1 MDKKNNTIKSM
12 KITMG
17 IFAQEIKN
25 IQKKINNDSNNNNYN
40 GYEEEEE
47 SLNNISLGNN
57 LNISENKKDFQSNGI
72 NINSNINNNIN
83 PKPINL
89 NFEQPKDFNEEFLQ
103 NYDQFSPSW
112 RNEVD
117 KMNARRGGK
126 N

>member
-40 GYEEEEE
+40 GYEEEE

-72 NINSNINNNIN
+72 NINSNINNNNIN

>member
-1 MDKKNNTIKSM
+1 M
-12 KITMG
+12 KITKG